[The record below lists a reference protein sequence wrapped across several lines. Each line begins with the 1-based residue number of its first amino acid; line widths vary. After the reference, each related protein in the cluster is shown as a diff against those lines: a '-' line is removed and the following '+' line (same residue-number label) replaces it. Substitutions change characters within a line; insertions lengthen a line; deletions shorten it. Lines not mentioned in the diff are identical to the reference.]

1 MQEKWIKPDYEEIH
15 VAGECTAYAAARVPT
30 KAEQVE
36 VADVS
41 RNRPEGYP
49 ELHPAL
55 AGEGLAPQ
63 AGSPGLPPTLLRK
76 VVTSYLIETVMF

>member
-36 VADVS
+36 VVDVS
-41 RNRPEGYP
+41 RNRLNACP
-49 ELHPAL
+49 ELHQAL
-55 AGEGLAPQ
+55 SGAVLSG
-63 AGSPGLPPTLLRK
+63 R
-76 VVTSYLIETVMF
+76 